1 MFAIYRKP
9 FRFLSDLL
17 VCKQLPGATM
27 NGFRLTS
34 TRSGSCVP
42 RHREAAQLFLT
53 FQRNLK
59 KKEVDFIE
67 WWIVLLA
74 SYAVNTIS
82 YINVCLASVLFKL
95 HSPNLLKLCC
105 MENLIK

>member
-1 MFAIYRKP
+1 MA
-9 FRFLSDLL
+9 SDLSQHAAAL
-17 VCKQLPGATM
+17 AFRVTVKQR
-27 NGFRLTS
+27 NF
-34 TRSGSCVP
+34 
-42 RHREAAQLFLT
+42 FLT